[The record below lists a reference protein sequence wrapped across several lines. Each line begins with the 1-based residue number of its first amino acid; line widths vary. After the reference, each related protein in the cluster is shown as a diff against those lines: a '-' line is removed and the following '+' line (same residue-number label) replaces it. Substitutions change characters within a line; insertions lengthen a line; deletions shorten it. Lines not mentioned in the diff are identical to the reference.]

1 MVYLRLLRVERVG
14 ALLAAMMVGRV
25 SISINAL
32 AIVLF
37 LRDAR
42 GSFAIAGAVAGA
54 LALGTGLGAPLLGRV
69 VDRLGRGML
78 APIAIVHAAGL
89 IGLALLGRSS
99 VPVGVLLALA
109 LITGVAAPPISSVLR
124 ALYPQL
130 LRARPQL
137 LPAAYALDSVLTEL
151 LFVLGPLIVSAL
163 VLLGDAR
170 AALFVAA
177 GTVLTG
183 TAWFLALLPAEVRR
197 RIPRHE
203 RRPSQGA
210 MGALASPALQVLTA
224 TMLPVGICFGMLEV
238 VVPAFARIHD
248 EPEATGVLLAVW
260 SVASAAG
267 GLAYTRLRA
276 AGELALVHAA
286 LAVAVPLCA
295 LPLLLATSIP
305 TMGVLLVLTGLPVG
319 PLIAMRN
326 ELAGATALPGTETEA
341 YTWVLTAMVGGI
353 AIGAALGGVLVDA
366 PGWRAATLVAVA
378 LATVGALMAVAG
390 RGRITRGLDAAARSR
405 A

>member
-1 MVYLRLLRVERVG
+1 MVYLRLLRVERIG
-14 ALLAAMMVGRV
+14 PLMAAMMVGRV

-42 GSFAIAGAVAGA
+42 GSFAVAGAVAGA

-78 APIAIVHAAGL
+78 APIAVAHAAGL
-89 IGLALLGRSS
+89 VGLALLGESAA
-99 VPVGVLLALA
+99 PLGVLLALA
-109 LITGVAAPPISSVLR
+109 VVTGVAAPPISSVLR
-124 ALYPQL
+124 ALYPHL
-130 LRARPQL
+130 VRGRPEL
-137 LPAAYALDSVLTEL
+137 LPVAYALDSILTEL

-170 AALFVAA
+170 GALFVAA
-177 GTVLTG
+177 GTVLAG
-183 TAWFLALLPAEVRR
+183 TAWFLALLPASERR
-197 RIPRHE
+197 RIPRHQ
-203 RRPSQGA
+203 RGPRPGA

-238 VVPAFARIHD
+238 VVPAFARVHGQ
-248 EPEATGVLLAVW
+248 PEATGVLLAIW

-267 GLAYTRLRA
+267 GFAYTRLRA
-276 AGELALVHAA
+276 SGELPRVHAA
-286 LAVAVPLCA
+286 LAVAVPLCTV
-295 LPLLLATSIP
+295 PMLLATSVP
-305 TMGVLLVLTGLPVG
+305 AMALLLVLTGLPVG
-319 PLIAMRN
+319 PLVAMRN
-326 ELAGATALPGTETEA
+326 ELAGATALPGTQTEA

-366 PGWRAATLVAVA
+366 PGWRTATVVAVA
-378 LATVGALMAVAG
+378 LAAAGAAMAVAG
-390 RGRITRGLDAAARSR
+390 QQRIARALDGRA
-405 A
+405 